1 VIEQARR
8 STAFILSYTRVVSP
22 LLSLRY
28 CAHTGKSFLAACFAR
43 VSLVRPSWYPG
54 PQDLQATASQ
64 LQRRPMPCAV
74 WGCKVRSFQSHGQTD
89 MGHGAVD
96 HPGSFRGLRFEGSES
111 SFLQRIVAYLLT
123 LLLCI
128 YSTVAL
134 ISMTRSSYS
143 RYSLHLHSTTATT
156 S

>member
-54 PQDLQATASQ
+54 PQDLQATTSQ

-74 WGCKVRSFQSHGQTD
+74 WGCKVRSFQSPWPDRHGTRRCRSSRVLQGTQIR
-89 MGHGAVD
+89 GVGKQLPAANRSVPTYPSAVY
-96 HPGSFRGLRFEGSES
+96 LQYS
-111 SFLQRIVAYLLT
+111 SINIHDSQFLQ
-123 LLLCI
+123 
-128 YSTVAL
+128 
-134 ISMTRSSYS
+134 
-143 RYSLHLHSTTATT
+143 
-156 S
+156 